1 MRAQADRFLVH
12 GDLVGIDGSLGQ
24 DARFVDG
31 RALQDLLHA
40 RGQLFAVLAHRFGR
54 ALLDHARERFDGRES
69 AADVLG
75 QLLPLRRAHLV
86 IGRERLV
93 EHLADVR
100 ADGSKVFLRL
110 CDAQHVGDAGEVRH
124 VGLLFQIIS
133 AVKLVELPQRVKIA
147 ARKPLVDRNDLL
159 VRAGRI
165 DADEH
170 IDFSAGNCLL
180 HTALDGV
187 LGKNVGARQ
196 LYRAVEVAV
205 VHAAYLNGDVAIG

>member
-1 MRAQADRFLVH
+1 MLAAVERA
-12 GDLVGIDGSLGQ
+12 
-24 DARFVDG
+24 
-31 RALQDLLHA
+31 
-40 RGQLFAVLAHRFGR
+40 
-54 ALLDHARERFDGRES
+54 E
-69 AADVLG
+69 
-75 QLLPLRRAHLV
+75 
-86 IGRERLV
+86 LV
-93 EHLADVR
+93 E
-100 ADGSKVFLRL
+100 
-110 CDAQHVGDAGEVRH
+110 
-124 VGLLFQIIS
+124 GL
-133 AVKLVELPQRVKIA
+133 KIA
-147 ARKPLVDRNDLL
+147 AGKPLVDRNDLL